1 MIPWSYT
8 GPPVPVF
15 HIVAQTSTT
24 KYYFKIM
31 VTGNYIYYGP
41 LYLFADGTYRS
52 NNSREANIMYQKGL
66 LNTKPPMYPLFW
78 NAPFKSLPVVESHC
92 SLSARSEPVDKF
104 YRLIILQPRCPTPSN
119 PEPCHQ
125 DNYGHVL
132 YFRWSNSVGTG
143 PLASGGTITP
153 IGIIEPLSEITW
165 LKEQTDG
172 AYQPAYSLA
181 YSKLVNHRNLYKVV
195 YILIKKRSKRIQ
207 LKALGK
213 SAERWAIRNLNTV
226 MVNDVK
232 TGRVPSRIGVVS
244 IFGLGANNI
253 RYRISGFL

>member
-1 MIPWSYT
+1 
-8 GPPVPVF
+8 
-15 HIVAQTSTT
+15 
-24 KYYFKIM
+24 
-31 VTGNYIYYGP
+31 
-41 LYLFADGTYRS
+41 
-52 NNSREANIMYQKGL
+52 MYQKGL

-78 NAPFKSLPVVESHC
+78 NAPFRSLPVVESHC

-104 YRLIILQPRCPTPSN
+104 YRLIILQPSCPSPSN

-143 PLASGGTITP
+143 QLAAGGTITP

-165 LKEQTDG
+165 LKEQTEG

-195 YILIKKRSKRIQ
+195 YRLIKKRSKRIQ

-213 SAERWAIRNLNTV
+213 SASKWAIRNLNTV
-226 MVNDVK
+226 STNDLK
-232 TGRVPSRIGVVS
+232 TGRVPSIIDVIS
-244 IFGLGANNI
+244 IFGPGANNI
-253 RYRISGFL
+253 RATISKFL